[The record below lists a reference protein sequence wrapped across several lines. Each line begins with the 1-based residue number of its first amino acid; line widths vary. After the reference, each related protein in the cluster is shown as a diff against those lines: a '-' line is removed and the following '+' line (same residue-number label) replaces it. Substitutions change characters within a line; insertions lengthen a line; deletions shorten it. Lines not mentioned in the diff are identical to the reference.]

1 MSRFYAEIKGNR
13 GKASRLGHKASGM
26 WGHIRGW
33 NSGVEIECR
42 VDSEDTDY
50 IDIYAT
56 NGSNG
61 YGTRW
66 LIATLHNDSTVE
78 FFGSSTVKT
87 KVLQNVRQKEDG
99 FTD

>member
-1 MSRFYAEIKGNR
+1 MSRFYAEIKGKA
-13 GKASRLGHKASGM
+13 GKVSRLGHKESGM

-42 VDSEDTDY
+42 VDSEDIDY
-50 IDIYAT
+50 IEIYAT

-61 YGTRW
+61 YGSRW
-66 LIATLHNDSTVE
+66 LIATVYEDSTGE
-78 FFGSSTVKT
+78 FFGTSTVKT
-87 KVLQNVRQKEDG
+87 DVLNNVKQREDG